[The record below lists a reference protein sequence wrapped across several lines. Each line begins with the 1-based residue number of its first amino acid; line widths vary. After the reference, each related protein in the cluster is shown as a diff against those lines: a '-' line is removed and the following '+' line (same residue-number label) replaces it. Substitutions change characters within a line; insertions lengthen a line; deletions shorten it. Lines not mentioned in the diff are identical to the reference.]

1 MVKTDMAEN
10 IKKTEVKNSQ
20 KKGLMGKAMEL
31 AEPKKGTGLLK
42 HITETN
48 GAKNMNKVIVEKN
61 GVFVI
66 QSGIE
71 TSEIKQDPALKA
83 LVDSVLK

>member
-1 MVKTDMAEN
+1 MVKTDMAE
-10 IKKTEVKNSQ
+10 VKNNGMEKS
-20 KKGLMGKAMEL
+20 KSGLMGKALEISS
-31 AEPKKGTGLLK
+31 EKKEGKGLLK
-42 HITETN
+42 HITEKS
-48 GAKNMNKVIVEKN
+48 GAKGMTKVIVEKN
-61 GVFVI
+61 GVFTI

>member
-31 AEPKKGTGLLK
+31 TEPKKGTGLLE

>member
-1 MVKTDMAEN
+1 
-10 IKKTEVKNSQ
+10 
-20 KKGLMGKAMEL
+20 
-31 AEPKKGTGLLK
+31 
-42 HITETN
+42 
-48 GAKNMNKVIVEKN
+48 MNKVIVEKN